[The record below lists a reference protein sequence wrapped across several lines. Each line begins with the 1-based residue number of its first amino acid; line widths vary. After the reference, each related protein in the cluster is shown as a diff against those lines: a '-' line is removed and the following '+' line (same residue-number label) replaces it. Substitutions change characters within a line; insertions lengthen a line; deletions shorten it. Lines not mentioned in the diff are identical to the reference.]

1 MGYRTL
7 SLDLV
12 LRALFLDDR
21 AFDQLRDDDNPFVEG
36 LFLIV
41 IIALLTALLALV
53 GEALAWAGS
62 PDMADVKQIILEML
76 RQSPWWSSIAP
87 NPQALSSFQQT
98 WDTAWRVLPPL
109 FGAPNPAGAAGNL
122 LGWPIF
128 AVISWLVYGTLAHLF
143 ARLFHGTG
151 AFRQTLG
158 VTALAFTPWLFHG
171 LELIPYLVLGGFVAT
186 WQLLLRY
193 RAIRSVHGLS
203 WSRAMWATLLPFLL
217 LVALAVLFGSA
228 FAVLIAVIVAGR

>member
-12 LRALFLDDR
+12 LRALFLDDS

-41 IIALLTALLALV
+41 IVAVITAAFALV
-53 GEALAWAGS
+53 GELLAWAGM
-62 PDMADVKQIILEML
+62 PPMAEVKPIILELL
-76 RQSPWWSSIAP
+76 RQSPFWSSIAP
-87 NPQALSSFQQT
+87 NAEALAGFMQS
-98 WDTAWRVLPPL
+98 WDIGWQVMPRL
-109 FGAPNPAGAAGNL
+109 FGAPDLAGAASNL
-122 LGWPIF
+122 LAWPIF
-128 AVISWLVYGTLAHLF
+128 AVISWLVYGAVAHLF

-151 AFRQTLG
+151 TFSQTLG
-158 VTALAFTPWLFHG
+158 TTALAFTPWLFHG

-193 RAIRSVHGLS
+193 KAIRSVHGLS
-203 WSRAMWATLLPFLL
+203 WSRAMWATILPFLL
-217 LVALAVLFGSA
+217 LIALGVLFGGA
-228 FAVLIAVIVAGR
+228 FAVLIAAIAGGR

>member
-41 IIALLTALLALV
+41 IIALLTALLALI
-53 GEALAWAGS
+53 GEALAWAGAPS
-62 PDMADVKQIILEML
+62 MAGVQQIILEML
-76 RQSPWWSSIAP
+76 RQTPWWADIAP
-87 NPQALSSFQQT
+87 NPQALSSFQQI
-98 WDTAWRVLPPL
+98 WDGAWRVLPPL

-122 LGWPIF
+122 LAWPIF
-128 AVISWLVYGTLAHLF
+128 GIVAWLGYGVLAHLF

-151 AFRQTLG
+151 TFTQTLG

-193 RAIRSVHGLS
+193 KAIRSVHQLPWG
-203 WSRAMWATLLPFLL
+203 RAVWATILPFLL
-217 LVALAVLFGSA
+217 LAALALLFGG
-228 FAVLIAVIVAGR
+228 FAAALAAAIVGGR